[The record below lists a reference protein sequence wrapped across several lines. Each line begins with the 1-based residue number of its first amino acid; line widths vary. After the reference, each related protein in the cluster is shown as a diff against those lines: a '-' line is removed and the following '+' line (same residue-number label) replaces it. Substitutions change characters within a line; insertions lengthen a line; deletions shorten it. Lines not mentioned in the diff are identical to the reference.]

1 MFCILRVSAIDP
13 DIGDTS
19 VAQNITYFLDQTN
32 QIASFFQITP
42 DGSIKIVK
50 ALDRDLPN
58 GFPKWSMFVF
68 AKVNFLAVSFLIFH
82 MCFLRDSEYFDR
94 INEILIFFLVFT

>member
-68 AKVNFLAVSFLIFH
+68 AKVNFLAVSFSSLH
-82 MCFLRDSEYFDR
+82 MCFLRHPEFFDR
-94 INEILIFFLVFT
+94 IQIPFLIYLTV